1 MRAEFMAKILIVDD
15 EINIIKTLSSIL
27 TDEGHIVYSSK
38 NGEGA
43 VEFLRMNE
51 ADMAILDV
59 WLPDVDGIDL
69 LEQIKGLYPDTSVI
83 MISGHGSI
91 DIAVKST
98 KLGAYD
104 FIQKPLSM
112 ERVITSVNNALEHMR
127 LRKENIKLRKE
138 FHLDDEMVGNS
149 SRITEIREIIETAAK
164 TNARVFI
171 TGDSGTGK
179 ELVARAIYHRSKR
192 SDRPFVKVNCAAIP
206 NELIESELFGH
217 EKGAFTGAVNRRMGK
232 FEVAH
237 KGTMFLDEICDMSAS
252 AQAKVL
258 RVLQE
263 NQFERVGGN
272 ETITVDVRVIAAT
285 NVDVK
290 KAVDEGTFREDLYYR
305 LNVIPIYVPTLTER
319 MEDFPMLVDYF
330 FERFAEEH
338 GLGLKQIDAAGM
350 KELTRHGWPGNV
362 RELKNVIERLS
373 IMVPGETIGRDDIR
387 KHLEA
392 YDYDDVMTKDIS
404 SLKKAREEFE
414 RDYIIRV
421 LKKYERNVT
430 LTSKELG
437 IERTNLH
444 RKIKQYNININK
456 I

>member
-1 MRAEFMAKILIVDD
+1 MAKILVVDD

-27 TDEGHIVYSSK
+27 QDEDHIVYSSR

-43 VEFLRMNE
+43 LEFLRMN
-51 ADMAILDV
+51 DVDLAILDV

-69 LEQIKGLYPDTSVI
+69 LERIKSLYQDTAVI

-104 FIQKPLSM
+104 FIQKPLAM
-112 ERVITSVNNALEHMR
+112 ERIITSVNNALEHMR

-138 FHLDDEMVGNS
+138 FHLDDEMIGS
-149 SRITEIREIIETAAK
+149 SPKIEEIREIIETAAK

-192 SDRPFVKVNCAAIP
+192 LDRPFVKVNCAAIP

-217 EKGAFTGAVNRRMGK
+217 EKGAFTGAINRRMGK
-232 FEVAH
+232 FEIAN
-237 KGTMFLDEICDMSAS
+237 KGTMFLDEVCDMSAS
-252 AQAKVL
+252 AQSKVL

-290 KAVDEGTFREDLYYR
+290 KAVEEGTFREDLFYR
-305 LNVIPIYVPTLTER
+305 LNVIPIHMPALSER
-319 MEDFPMLVDYF
+319 MDDFPLLVNYF
-330 FERFAEEH
+330 LERFSEEH
-338 GLGLKQIDAAGM
+338 GIGLKQIDDGGM
-350 KELTRHGWPGNV
+350 KELTRHTWPGNV

-373 IMVPGETIGRDDIR
+373 IMVPGESIGRDEVR

-392 YDYDDVMTKDIS
+392 YDYDDLMTKDIS

-414 RDYIIRV
+414 KDLIIKV
-421 LKKYERNVT
+421 LKKNDKNVT
-430 LTSKELG
+430 VTSKELG

-444 RKIKQYNININK
+444 RKIKQYNINLDRL
-456 I
+456 